1 MIAIDPGTSGG
12 LVFNAGL
19 VEYDGKVHDVD
30 NKIGSFAMPDND
42 AEIIELLRPHI
53 QDDKEPVIP
62 VVFPKV
68 YVEALVYFSGKK
80 LPGSSMM
87 KYAGNQR
94 FVIGVLKTFGYTVVE
109 VHPKAWQKA
118 VGLTKPK
125 KTKQD
130 VWKRM
135 LRDKAQELFPGKHIT
150 LKTADAYLIL
160 YAALTGKV

>member
-1 MIAIDPGTSGG
+1 MIAIDPGSAGG
-12 LVFNAGL
+12 LVFSTGL
-19 VEYDGKVHDVD
+19 VENRDGKINDFG

-42 AEIIELLRPHI
+42 AEIIELLRPEI
-53 QDDKEPVIP
+53 NDPAL
-62 VVFPKV
+62 FPKV
-68 YVEALVYFSGKK
+68 YIEALVYFTGKK

-94 FVIGVLKTFGYTVVE
+94 FIVGVLKTFGYNVIE
-109 VHPKAWQKA
+109 VPPKAWQKA

>member
-1 MIAIDPGTSGG
+1 
-12 LVFNAGL
+12 
-19 VEYDGKVHDVD
+19 
-30 NKIGSFAMPDND
+30 MPDND

-53 QDDKEPVIP
+53 QDQR
-62 VVFPKV
+62 
-68 YVEALVYFSGKK
+68 ACNSGCVPQG
-80 LPGSSMM
+80 LHRSLGLFHREETSRLLDDEIRRQPAVRRRSSQDVRL
-87 KYAGNQR
+87 Y
-94 FVIGVLKTFGYTVVE
+94 VVE